1 MELNEKAKV
10 AALYQELS
18 KADVSDP
25 NKLVGQ
31 LESAAKS
38 IVQSMN
44 SHPIKDEQMK
54 TSVFDHAHMN
64 EQYRQLSEQQMKIVD
79 SVQLL
84 IKQVESM
91 GHEKPTQDN
100 WLSKTLSNYQRGYL
114 ENDIFTEAAG
124 ALVWM
129 AAMAIQKIFFES
141 DKTKQQQSAQEL
153 KKDIGKM
160 TKALGVELSR
170 LQLEVKTEQRHG
182 LMSDAI
188 SNAKRLEQSGQ
199 QKEADKLIVSTYNK
213 LSHSAKKEYSPY
225 QPRPE
230 HQKAISRAH
239 SREKERQA
247 VSSIQHQQHSEK
259 RIDRDK
265 NKSIGR

>member
-18 KADVSDP
+18 KADGSDP

-44 SHPIKDEQMK
+44 SHPIKDKQMK
-54 TSVFDHAHMN
+54 TSVFDHVHMN

-129 AAMAIQKIFFES
+129 AAKAIQKIFFES

-170 LQLEVKTEQRHG
+170 LQLAAKTEQRHG
-182 LMSDAI
+182 LMSEAI
-188 SNAKRLEQSGQ
+188 TNAKQLEQGGQ
-199 QKEADKLIVSTYNK
+199 QKEADRLIVSTYNK
-213 LSHSAKKEYSPY
+213 LSQSARKDYSQY
-225 QPRPE
+225 QPQPE
-230 HQKAISRAH
+230 HHKAIAQAQA
-239 SREKERQA
+239 REKERQA

-259 RIDRDK
+259 RIDCDK

>member
-1 MELNEKAKV
+1 MELNEKVKI

-38 IVQSMN
+38 MMQSMN
-44 SHPIKDEQMK
+44 SHLIKDEQIK

-79 SVQLL
+79 SVQSL

-129 AAMAIQKIFFES
+129 AAKAIQKIFFES
-141 DKTKQQQSAQEL
+141 DKTKQRQSAQEL

-182 LMSDAI
+182 LMSEAI
-188 SNAKRLEQSGQ
+188 TNAKQLEQGGQ
-199 QKEADKLIVSTYNK
+199 QKEADRLIVSTYNK
-213 LSHSAKKEYSPY
+213 LSQSARKDYSQY
-225 QPRPE
+225 QPQPE
-230 HQKAISRAH
+230 HHKAIAQSQA
-239 SREKERQA
+239 REKERQA
-247 VSSIQHQQHSEK
+247 ASSIQHQQHSEK

-265 NKSIGR
+265 NQSIGR

>member
-129 AAMAIQKIFFES
+129 AAKAIQKIFFEP
-141 DKTKQQQSAQEL
+141 DNAKQQQAVQEL

-170 LQLEVKTEQRHG
+170 LQLEVKTEQRHE

-188 SNAKRLEQSGQ
+188 SNAKRLEQGGQ

-213 LSHSAKKEYSPY
+213 LSHSAKKEYSQY

-230 HQKAISRAH
+230 HQKSISQAQ

-247 VSSIQHQQHSEK
+247 ASSIQHQQHSEK

>member
-10 AALYQELS
+10 ATLYQELS

-64 EQYRQLSEQQMKIVD
+64 EQYRQLSEQQIKIVD

-129 AAMAIQKIFFES
+129 AAKAIQKIFFES
-141 DKTKQQQSAQEL
+141 DKTKQQQAAQEL

-170 LQLEVKTEQRHG
+170 LQLDVKTEQRHG
-182 LMSDAI
+182 LMSEAI
-188 SNAKRLEQSGQ
+188 TNAKQLEQGGQ
-199 QKEADKLIVSTYNK
+199 QKEADRLIVSTYNK
-213 LSHSAKKEYSPY
+213 LSQSARKDYSQY
-225 QPRPE
+225 QPQPE
-230 HQKAISRAH
+230 HGF
-239 SREKERQA
+239 
-247 VSSIQHQQHSEK
+247 VS
-259 RIDRDK
+259 
-265 NKSIGR
+265 

>member
-44 SHPIKDEQMK
+44 SHPIKDEQIK
-54 TSVFDHAHMN
+54 TSVFDFAHMN

-84 IKQVESM
+84 MKQVESM
-91 GHEKPTQDN
+91 GLDKPTQDN

-124 ALVWM
+124 AMVWM
-129 AAMAIQKIFFES
+129 AAKAIQKIFFEP
-141 DKTKQQQSAQEL
+141 DNAKQQQAAQEL

-160 TKALGVELSR
+160 TKALNS
-170 LQLEVKTEQRHG
+170 
-182 LMSDAI
+182 
-188 SNAKRLEQSGQ
+188 
-199 QKEADKLIVSTYNK
+199 
-213 LSHSAKKEYSPY
+213 
-225 QPRPE
+225 
-230 HQKAISRAH
+230 
-239 SREKERQA
+239 
-247 VSSIQHQQHSEK
+247 
-259 RIDRDK
+259 
-265 NKSIGR
+265 

>member
-44 SHPIKDEQMK
+44 SHPIKDEQIK
-54 TSVFDHAHMN
+54 TSVFEHAHMN

-84 IKQVESM
+84 MKQVESM
-91 GHEKPTQDN
+91 GLDKPTQDN

-124 ALVWM
+124 AMVWM
-129 AAMAIQKIFFES
+129 AAKAIQKIFFEP
-141 DKTKQQQSAQEL
+141 DNAKQQQAAQEL

-213 LSHSAKKEYSPY
+213 VSHSAKKEYSQY

-230 HQKAISRAH
+230 HQKSISQAQ

-247 VSSIQHQQHSEK
+247 ASSIQHQQHSEK

-265 NKSIGR
+265 KQSIGR

>member
-129 AAMAIQKIFFES
+129 AAKAIQKIFFES

-160 TKALGVELSR
+160 TKALGVELSH
-170 LQLEVKTEQRHG
+170 LQLDTKTEQRHG
-182 LMSDAI
+182 LMSEAI
-188 SNAKRLEQSGQ
+188 TNAKQLEQGGQ
-199 QKEADKLIVSTYNK
+199 QKEADRLIVSTYNK
-213 LSHSAKKEYSPY
+213 LSQSARKDYSQYQPQPEYHKAIAQAQAREKVRHSAIENQY
-225 QPRPE
+225 QLSNEP
-230 HQKAISRAH
+230 K
-239 SREKERQA
+239 
-247 VSSIQHQQHSEK
+247 
-259 RIDRDK
+259 IDRDK
-265 NKSIGR
+265 NKSISR

>member
-44 SHPIKDEQMK
+44 SHPIKDEQIK

-91 GHEKPTQDN
+91 GSINQPKITGSLKRFLTIKEVIWRT
-100 WLSKTLSNYQRGYL
+100 
-114 ENDIFTEAAG
+114 IFS
-124 ALVWM
+124 L
-129 AAMAIQKIFFES
+129 
-141 DKTKQQQSAQEL
+141 KQQVPWCGWQQR
-153 KKDIGKM
+153 
-160 TKALGVELSR
+160 LSR
-170 LQLEVKTEQRHG
+170 
-182 LMSDAI
+182 
-188 SNAKRLEQSGQ
+188 
-199 QKEADKLIVSTYNK
+199 
-213 LSHSAKKEYSPY
+213 
-225 QPRPE
+225 
-230 HQKAISRAH
+230 
-239 SREKERQA
+239 
-247 VSSIQHQQHSEK
+247 
-259 RIDRDK
+259 
-265 NKSIGR
+265 KSF

>member
-129 AAMAIQKIFFES
+129 AAKAIQKIFFEP
-141 DKTKQQQSAQEL
+141 DNAKQQQAVQEL

-182 LMSDAI
+182 LMSEAI
-188 SNAKRLEQSGQ
+188 TNAKQLELGGQ
-199 QKEADKLIVSTYNK
+199 QKEADRLIVSTYNK
-213 LSHSAKKEYSPY
+213 LSQSARKDYSQYQPQPEHHKAIVQAQAREKVRHSAIENQNQLSNEPK
-225 QPRPE
+225 
-230 HQKAISRAH
+230 
-239 SREKERQA
+239 
-247 VSSIQHQQHSEK
+247 
-259 RIDRDK
+259 IDRDK
-265 NKSIGR
+265 NKSISR

>member
-18 KADVSDP
+18 KADGSDP
-25 NKLVGQ
+25 NKLVGE
-31 LESAAKS
+31 LESAAKL

-54 TSVFDHAHMN
+54 TSIFDYAHMN

-129 AAMAIQKIFFES
+129 AAKAIQKIFFES

-170 LQLEVKTEQRHG
+170 LQFEVKTEQRHG
-182 LMSDAI
+182 LMSEAI
-188 SNAKRLEQSGQ
+188 TNAKQLEQGGQ
-199 QKEADKLIVSTYNK
+199 QKEADRLIVSTYNK
-213 LSHSAKKEYSPY
+213 LSQSARKDYSQYQPQPEHHKAIAQAQVREKVRHSAIENQNQLSNEPK
-225 QPRPE
+225 
-230 HQKAISRAH
+230 
-239 SREKERQA
+239 
-247 VSSIQHQQHSEK
+247 
-259 RIDRDK
+259 IDRDK
-265 NKSIGR
+265 NKSISR